1 MWHNWDTKKS
11 CDGRPCQWY
20 MDDGFW
26 VLAIVVIPKS
36 EEEDDYSEICQ
47 PSTSGN
53 NNLSESETKHF
64 VITTPFGVR
73 TQARNNHH
81 GYPS

>member
-1 MWHNWDTKKS
+1 MVDRVN
-11 CDGRPCQWY
+11 GY

-26 VLAIVVIPKS
+26 VLVIVVIPKS
-36 EEEDDYSEICQ
+36 EEEEEDYSEICR
-47 PSTSGN
+47 PSTSGK
-53 NNLSESETKHF
+53 NNLSESEMKHF

-73 TQARNNHH
+73 TQAHNNHH